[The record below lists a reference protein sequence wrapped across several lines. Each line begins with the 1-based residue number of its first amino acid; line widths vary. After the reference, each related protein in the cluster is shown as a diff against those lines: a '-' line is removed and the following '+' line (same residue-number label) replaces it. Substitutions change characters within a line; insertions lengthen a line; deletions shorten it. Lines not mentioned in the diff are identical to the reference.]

1 MDRDKNAR
9 PSSMARYT
17 RRRESMPGVLAELIR
32 KLDTGGRIREA
43 MAMAHW
49 AEAVGPRAAQSSRA
63 ERVQNG
69 VLHVCTK
76 SSAWSQELALH
87 KVRILRAMNERAG
100 KGVLTDIRFR
110 ASGFKAPPPPPEPER
125 VPTEQELAAHPP
137 TPEEAAGIAATVA
150 AIEDPARR
158 ARVAD
163 ALAHQ
168 ISLRRWRIGHG
179 WRVCPVCN
187 SVYLTEG
194 PRCRLCAITRRT
206 AGS

>member
-1 MDRDKNAR
+1 MDRDNNPR

-32 KLDTGGRIREA
+32 KMHSGGRIREA

-76 SSAWSQELALH
+76 SAAWSQELSLH
-87 KVRILRAMNERAG
+87 KVRILRAMNERVG

-110 ASGFKAPPPPPEPER
+110 ASGFKAPPPPPEPEFI
-125 VPTEQELAAHPP
+125 PTEQELAAHPP
-137 TPEEAAGIAATVA
+137 NPEEAAGIAAAIAT
-150 AIEDPARR
+150 IEDPKRR
-158 ARVAD
+158 ARVAS
-163 ALAHQ
+163 ALTHQ
-168 ISLRRWRIGHG
+168 INLRRWRLAHG
-179 WRVCPVCN
+179 WRACPICN
-187 SVYLTEG
+187 SLYRG
-194 PRCRLCAITRRT
+194 DGNRCQLCTITRRK
-206 AGS
+206 AGG